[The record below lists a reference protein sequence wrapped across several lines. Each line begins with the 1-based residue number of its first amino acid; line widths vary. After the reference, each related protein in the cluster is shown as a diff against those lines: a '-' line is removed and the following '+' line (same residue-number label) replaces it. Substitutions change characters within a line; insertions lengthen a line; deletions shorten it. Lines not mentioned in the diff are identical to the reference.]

1 MAVEVNETEKQE
13 VRGRNI
19 DWQED
24 RGQVDRELLVY
35 KPWK

>member
-24 RGQVDRELLVY
+24 REQGDRE
-35 KPWK
+35 PWL